1 MLRGLLTSAVLISV
15 CLMIHVLGLVL
26 IADWLIDHSLK
37 LKLRVTFWRSTVIL
51 ISVFAILTVLHLVE
65 TFVWAAFY
73 AWWGLFSDVES
84 SWYFSLGSY
93 TTIGYG
99 DVVLPAR
106 WRILG
111 GLEGI
116 SGVLLCGLSTAFLFA
131 IVNQMLMSRLE
142 QSRNSGGSV
151 PSDAR

>member
-1 MLRGLLTSAVLISV
+1 
-15 CLMIHVLGLVL
+15 MIHVLGLVL